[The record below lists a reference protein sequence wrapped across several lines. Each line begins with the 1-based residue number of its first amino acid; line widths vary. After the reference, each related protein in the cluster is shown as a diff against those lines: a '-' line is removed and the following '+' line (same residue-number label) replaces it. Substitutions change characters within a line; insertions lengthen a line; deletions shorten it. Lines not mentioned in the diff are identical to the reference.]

1 MRWHCLVTRSVPL
14 PALVTTPVNFVT
26 VELLPAPVE
35 PTQITQ
41 LSPSPRGHVSPPAA
55 RGHVTPSLTRDL

>member
-14 PALVTTPVNFVT
+14 PDLVTTPVYLVT